1 MCQAK
6 GLLCCTF
13 VPFSWNHYLLH
24 IVLNRNFCFRL
35 SNPFSIFLFFY
46 FYWKHSDDIPRL
58 AEDGKFNLRL
68 FWWVP
73 PFLPLGRKFTMVSIY
88 VLSCLVYLYSII
100 TCSWLLHFNCSY
112 YRGIRVHCTL
122 WDDFALKMQQ
132 FLDTRDQ
139 SLPVVIIIQLC
150 KLKKYLGKKKQCPF
164 NLLFEF

>member
-1 MCQAK
+1 M
-6 GLLCCTF
+6 LYFCTI
-13 VPFSWNHYLLH
+13 SWNHYRLL

-35 SNPFSIFLFFY
+35 SNCFQFFY
-46 FYWKHSDDIPRL
+46 FFIFVESIPMIFPGSLRMENSIWGYFGEFHHFCLSD
-58 AEDGKFNLRL
+58 ENLQ
-68 FWWVP
+68 WWV
-73 PFLPLGRKFTMVSIY
+73 Y
-88 VLSCLVYLYSII
+88 VLLCLVYLYSII
-100 TCSWLLHFNCSY
+100 TCSWLFHFNCSY

-132 FLDTRDQ
+132 FLDTRDP